1 MIGICDI
8 ISVHVAITFVGE
20 AVVCV
25 VEINFAQGGGL
36 LGDVAC
42 GVSRDSL
49 GIP

>member
-1 MIGICDI
+1 MIGVFNIV
-8 ISVHVAITFVGE
+8 SVHVAITFVGE

-25 VEINFAQGGGL
+25 VEINLAQGGGL

-49 GIP
+49 GDL